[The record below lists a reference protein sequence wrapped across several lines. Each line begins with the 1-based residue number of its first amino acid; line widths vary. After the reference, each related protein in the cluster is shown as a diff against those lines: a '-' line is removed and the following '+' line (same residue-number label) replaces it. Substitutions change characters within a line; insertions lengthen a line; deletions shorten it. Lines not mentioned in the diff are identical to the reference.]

1 MRFAVDDLWIGH
13 RLGPAVLSDVAGEL
27 RPVALG
33 QGSVQRAGVPRLRGA
48 VMPGLVDRHVHL
60 GLVDPAALAGTAV
73 VEVHD
78 LGWIP
83 SIAREWKINPP
94 TGGLIKIA
102 GQFLTA
108 VGGYPVDRAWA
119 PPGSVRELAGPAEG
133 IRAVN
138 EAVMHGHD
146 LIKLVL
152 HSGGPLLDDATLL
165 ALVRTAHQHRLPV
178 GVHAEGPGQAT
189 RAFEAGAEILVHVP
203 WTESLHDDLLRSMA
217 GSMTWISTF
226 AIHGEANLDRA
237 LDNARRFL
245 RFGGRLEYGTDMGNG
260 PTPPGPWAEEINA
273 LGKTGLSRD
282 ALLRS
287 LTGLPG
293 DHLLLDRAVYAP
305 LPLPG
310 DAADVA
316 VWVSEAQRLTG
327 ALQEAATA

>member
-1 MRFAVDDLWIGH
+1 VRFAVDDLWIGH
-13 RLGPAVLSDVAGEL
+13 RLGPAVLEEVAGEL
-27 RPVALG
+27 RPVAFG
-33 QGSVQRAGVPRLRGA
+33 RESVQQAGVPTLRGA

-60 GLVDPAALAGTAV
+60 GLVDAAALAGTVV

-83 SIAREWKINPP
+83 SVARDWKASPP

-119 PPGSVRELAGPAEG
+119 PPDSVRELAGPADG
-133 IRAVN
+133 VRAVN
-138 EAVMHGHD
+138 EAVAHGHD
-146 LIKLVL
+146 LIKVVL

-165 ALVRTAHQHRLPV
+165 AVVRTAHRHRLPV
-178 GVHAEGPGQAT
+178 GVHAEGPGQAR
-189 RAFEAGAEILVHVP
+189 RAFEAGADILVHVP
-203 WTESLHDDLLRSMA
+203 WTESLLDELLMAMA

-226 AIHGEANLDRA
+226 AIHRDADLDRA

-260 PTPPGPWAEEINA
+260 PTPPGPRGEEINA
-273 LGKTGLSRD
+273 LGKTGLTSD

-287 LTGLPG
+287 LTGPA
-293 DHLLLDRAVYAP
+293 DDRLLLGRAVYAP

-310 DAADVA
+310 EAAEIA
-316 VWVSEAQRLTG
+316 VWINQAQRIAG
-327 ALQEAATA
+327 ALKEAASA